1 MTSKD
6 ENIINSTDSDV
17 LVEEFIQKCIEP
29 NARTPISELLTLV
42 QNKSQHKEENKK
54 KEWSLGYISKVMAK
68 LNIDSKDF
76 WRIFSTCFPKPR
88 IGNLLNAFA
97 ETSSKDAV
105 NKYLGFSLS
114 KFLLKANVNQK
125 KKPIQGPRKY
135 LGLH

>member
-1 MTSKD
+1 M
-6 ENIINSTDSDV
+6 
-17 LVEEFIQKCIEP
+17 
-29 NARTPISELLTLV
+29 
-42 QNKSQHKEENKK
+42 
-54 KEWSLGYISKVMAK
+54 GYISKIMAK

-97 ETSSKDAV
+97 ETSTKDAV